1 MSLDQ
6 SRVPQAEER
15 RRDVRAVQMSCFS
28 ECCGACWFGIVY
40 VLIKIDVS
48 RRSWR
53 KAMGSEN
60 GDLYVQTGTA
70 KGDQMSIN
78 LGSN

>member
-15 RRDVRAVQMSCFS
+15 TRDVRKVQVTCTS
-28 ECCGACWFGIVY
+28 ECCGACWFGVVY
-40 VLIKIDVS
+40 VRIKISVS
-48 RRSWR
+48 RSCWR

-60 GDLYVQTGTA
+60 GDLYVRTCTA
-70 KGDQMSIN
+70 KGDHMSIR
-78 LGSN
+78 LSHY